1 MKTEKRQPDYFK
13 VSILM
18 NVCYEQLEKTDDC
31 FEREGDGGEGGK
43 LWEAKDWALPKAGM
57 KERIE
62 QVQCLPFKNFL
73 AEAIA
78 HQKKIMHH
86 L

>member
-1 MKTEKRQPDYFK
+1 M
-13 VSILM
+13 
-18 NVCYEQLEKTDDC
+18 
-31 FEREGDGGEGGK
+31 

-78 HQKKIMHH
+78 HQEKKHTQTKDNKKIHAPENRPGPPH
-86 L
+86 FQKVCSLI